1 MSISSERI
9 PSNTTARRARRRRL
23 QVQELADG
31 ALHRLVL
38 TGELDVV
45 SCSDL
50 EAGISSLCKRG
61 ISWLVLDLSRVTF
74 MDLCGLR
81 MVLFARELC
90 EWQGCEFGLIPGPGS
105 VQRIFELTNLLDVP
119 AAPSQVA
126 TRCSVGPL
134 QPS

>member
-1 MSISSERI
+1 MPISSHRRL
-9 PSNTTARRARRRRL
+9 SHSAARRTRRPRL

-31 ALHRLVL
+31 TLHRLIL
-38 TGELDVV
+38 TGELDIV
-45 SCSDL
+45 SCTDL
-50 EAGISSLCKRG
+50 EAGIFSLCKRG
-61 ISWLVLDLSRVTF
+61 IRWLVLDMSRVTF

-105 VQRIFELTNLLDVP
+105 VQRVFELTNLLDVP

-126 TRCSVGPL
+126 RRCSAGPL

>member
-1 MSISSERI
+1 MSISSERR
-9 PSNTTARRARRRRL
+9 PSHPTARRARRPRL
-23 QVQELADG
+23 RVQELADG
-31 ALHRLVL
+31 ALHRLIL
-38 TGELDVV
+38 TGELDMV
-45 SCSDL
+45 SCTDL
-50 EAGISSLCKRG
+50 EVGISSLCRKG

-90 EWQGCEFGLIPGPGS
+90 EWQGCEFGLIPGSAS
-105 VQRIFELTNLLDVP
+105 VQRVFELTNLLDVP

-126 TRCSVGPL
+126 RRCSVGPL